1 MDWTLLVLKIG
12 LTAVLFIIL
21 TVICALLITRIQ
33 HTLTVQNKREHIV
46 RLSNQGNLTSVFTLS
61 IVSVEQM
68 FSFKF
73 LLNGV
78 PLITVPQVETLPP
91 PSSNPVTTQSV
102 PSVPEKTE
110 NTGGRTNPN
119 LSGVTKGGQA
129 IAAKSGQAASF
140 LSTLASLL
148 PGSLGSS
155 LRAQSETLRQTQ
167 TKAQAAA
174 RAPKATQ
181 RKVESLKQQSSRLV
195 KAAPA
200 ASAGSSPTA
209 DPLAAHPAPVPS
221 QAAGT
226 NVVAAKK
233 VVPGIYT
240 VQTQPVEPGGALS
253 LTLRVEASK
262 RSRPAGTYA
271 YILSSQQLP
280 VEALAGEE
288 PPVTTQGILHFPQID
303 FWRYWLASVASFLM
317 IVIWML
323 ILVFV
328 LRFIWH

>member
-1 MDWTLLVLKIG
+1 MAITFGTKNSGYGGVSFMDWTLLVLKIG

-46 RLSNQGNLTSVFTLS
+46 RLSNQGNLTSIFTLS

-91 PSSNPVTTQSV
+91 PSSNPGTTQSV

-110 NTGGRTNPN
+110 NTGGMTNPN

-200 ASAGSSPTA
+200 VAPAASAGSPPAA

-221 QAAGT
+221 QAAGP

-233 VVPGIYT
+233 VVPDIYT
-240 VQTQPVEPGGALS
+240 VQTQPVEPGRL
-253 LTLRVEASK
+253 
-262 RSRPAGTYA
+262 
-271 YILSSQQLP
+271 
-280 VEALAGEE
+280 
-288 PPVTTQGILHFPQID
+288 F
-303 FWRYWLASVASFLM
+303 
-317 IVIWML
+317 
-323 ILVFV
+323 
-328 LRFIWH
+328 